1 MSKHI
6 PIRRPAKRAP
16 APRRQKPRL
25 PKPPRPA
32 AGKLA
37 PPFETDQT

>member
-16 APRRQKPRL
+16 APRHKKPQLRQ
-25 PKPPRPA
+25 PPRPMRRQP
-32 AGKLA
+32 A
-37 PPFETDQT
+37 PPFETDQA